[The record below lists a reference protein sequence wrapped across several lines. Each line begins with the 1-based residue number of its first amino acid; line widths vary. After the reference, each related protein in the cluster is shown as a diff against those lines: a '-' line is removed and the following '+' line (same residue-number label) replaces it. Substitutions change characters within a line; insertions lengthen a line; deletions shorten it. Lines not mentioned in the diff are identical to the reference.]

1 MAHAINLQPIST
13 PRGRRYVVR
22 TDSQSLQALYGDKAA
37 PCAVLQPRAQH
48 LIYSKAPK
56 TMGFSRPAQ
65 NVAAQP

>member
-1 MAHAINLQPIST
+1 MSVINLEPIRT

-22 TDSQSLQALYGDKAA
+22 TDTTNLQSLYGLKAT

-48 LIYSKAPK
+48 LIYSKAPAS
-56 TMGFSRPAQ
+56 MGYGRPAQ